1 MEEYLTVKNTART
14 EVVIERSRF
23 ISTIARVE
31 TTDEA
36 KAFVDSVKKEFP
48 DATHNC
54 YAYITERGGYS
65 RYSDDGEPSG
75 TAGAPILEVI
85 KGANLFDTAIV
96 VTRYFGGVKLGT
108 GGLVRAYGGS
118 ATDAV
123 KAGGKVLFSMAMYL
137 EANVSYGDYGA
148 FNKLISAD
156 MKVLNTDFG
165 DGVKIFFVIKK
176 SAYNAFNADFT
187 EMYNGKY
194 KLDIIKEDFFGF

>member
-1 MEEYLTVKNTART
+1 MEEYSTVKNTARVET
-14 EVVIERSRF
+14 VIERSRF

-31 TTDEA
+31 TADEA
-36 KAFVDSVKKEFP
+36 KAFVDGVKKEFP

-85 KGANLFDTAIV
+85 KGASLYDTAIV

-108 GGLVRAYGGS
+108 GGLVRAYSGGAS
-118 ATDAV
+118 DAV
-123 KAGGKVLFSMAMYL
+123 KAGGSVLFSMALYC
-137 EANVSYGDYGA
+137 EANISYGDYGA

-156 MKVLNTDFG
+156 MKVLSTDFG
-165 DGVKIFFVIKK
+165 DGVKIAFAVKK
-176 SAYNAFNADFT
+176 SAYNALNADFI

-194 KLDIIKEDFFGF
+194 RLEIIKEDFFGF

>member
-31 TTDEA
+31 TADEA

-108 GGLVRAYGGS
+108 GGLVRAYTESAQLALANAQTAELVPLTRFTLALPYIHYENARRKVPEVAVEIVSEEFAAAVTLAGTVPSANFAAFADLIRDLTGGA
-118 ATDAV
+118 ATPVAQ
-123 KAGGKVLFSMAMYL
+123 
-137 EANVSYGDYGA
+137 
-148 FNKLISAD
+148 
-156 MKVLNTDFG
+156 
-165 DGVKIFFVIKK
+165 
-176 SAYNAFNADFT
+176 
-187 EMYNGKY
+187 EMR
-194 KLDIIKEDFFGF
+194 